1 MEKEKTEW
9 LPAKAWND
17 SWEEKTGT
25 DALADWLKKA
35 ARPVYWPPDRRQV
48 RRELRD
54 HIDERVEGLQ
64 NRGLSLGD
72 ARRETLKRMGD
83 PAEVG
88 ALLRQVHKPWLGW
101 ALSLVRI
108 AVVLLLVVGI
118 IGLVGNGLRFRTG
131 GQMMRDVGYGTGT
144 EKYGNNTVTKTVI
157 MERPWHCDE
166 ELQYGSFTVRCE
178 DVVFRC
184 VQSETEG
191 YETSCS
197 AGLETAVL
205 LRFTAAPW
213 VRLPDHLYG
222 VTALSITEDGTEYP
236 CYYVDGIDRGSWIR
250 PWAEVRKVSV
260 PSRPDADRLE
270 IRLNY
275 AGEEQTLH
283 VSLDAWEARNLDALP
298 DELRGT
304 TDYVWSRKQL
314 NGYRYLHVE
323 KRFGARSKTSGET
336 LVSVFQAALSQYE
349 KDGTKG
355 YLMDCTMIFRGDT
368 MLLPLS
374 PTWLEERLQIIDC
387 SEGSDGVPVEYT
399 VYKTAL
405 CRDLCYCRVVWES
418 TGSAQQFELRYQ
430 QDPKEAACVLKLKPE
445 VAEP

>member
-83 PAEVG
+83 PEEVG
-88 ALLRQVHKPWLGW
+88 ALLRQVHQPWLGW

-131 GQMMRDVGYGTGT
+131 GQMMRDLGYGTGT

-166 ELQYGSFTVRCE
+166 ELQYGPFTVRCE
-178 DVVFRC
+178 DVLYRW
-184 VQSETEG
+184 VQKKQDG
-191 YETSCS
+191 NYS
-197 AGLETAVL
+197 ADMEAVVL

-250 PWAEVRKVSV
+250 PWATVLAVNVNPCS
-260 PSRPDADRLE
+260 DAERLE
-270 IRLNY
+270 IHLNY

-283 VSLDAWEARNLDALP
+283 ITLDDWESRNVDALP
-298 DELRGT
+298 DTIQGT
-304 TDYVWSRKQL
+304 TELMWSQKRPAGYNYMHVMKQFSAET
-314 NGYRYLHVE
+314 G
-323 KRFGARSKTSGET
+323 KSGET
-336 LVSVFQAALSQYE
+336 QLSVYRAALNDYE
-349 KDGTKG
+349 KISERRWG
-355 YLMDCTMIFRGDT
+355 YLMDCTLVFRGDT
-368 MLLPLS
+368 MQLPMFS
-374 PTWLEERLQIIDC
+374 NWPRERLQIIDC
-387 SEGSDGVPVEYT
+387 SEGSDGAPVKYT
-399 VYKTAL
+399 VHKIAQ
-405 CRDLCYCRVVWES
+405 CRDLCYCRVVWE
-418 TGSAQQFELRYQ
+418 TTRNAQQFELRYQ
-430 QDPKEAACVLKLKPE
+430 QGTEEEACVLELKPE
-445 VAEP
+445 EDEP